1 MVPQNP
7 PRDLLKASQKQSETA
22 LSPLGPEPGIM
33 GVADVIRAE
42 TRSKLLAFAAEL
54 GRSPRVAW
62 GPAAAGPPG
71 SLEALLWTEGAQ
83 VRACLI
89 RPLQRSGGKPSRLT
103 IHCAKTGASATL
115 ESANDPE
122 AGQALRSLWAIAEAN
137 AREGAA
143 AREVAEARGSR
154 DLARRALAVI
164 VTENNARLGMDSSG
178 ARRASNDGR
187 AFA

>member
-1 MVPQNP
+1 
-7 PRDLLKASQKQSETA
+7 
-22 LSPLGPEPGIM
+22 M

-71 SLEALLWTEGAQ
+71 SLEALLWRKGAEF
-83 VRACLI
+83 RARLN
-89 RPLQRSGGKPSRLT
+89 RPLSRAGGRPSRLVVFRSET
-103 IHCAKTGASATL
+103 SKSAAL
-115 ESANDPE
+115 ETANDPE
-122 AGQALRSLWAIAEAN
+122 AGRALSALWRIAEAN

-143 AREVAEARGSR
+143 AREVAEAREICN
-154 DLARRALAVI
+154 LADDALAVI
-164 VTENNARLGMDSSG
+164 LSENRGRLHE
-178 ARRASNDGR
+178 DGR